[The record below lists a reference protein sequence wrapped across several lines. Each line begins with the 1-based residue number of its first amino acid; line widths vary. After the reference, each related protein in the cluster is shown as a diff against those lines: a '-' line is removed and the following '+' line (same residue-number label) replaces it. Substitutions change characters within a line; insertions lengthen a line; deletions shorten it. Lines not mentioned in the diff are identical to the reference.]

1 MICVLSP
8 EVDAVLMSVG
18 PCVPLLSG
26 GTRFQLSRSA
36 LGLSTLRAPSN
47 AGCAS
52 LGARVPAPSH
62 LCRSGVL
69 ASPAPAP
76 SQTLKDPRLTGAPP
90 LWYLLR
96 ALRRGRAPQDSTE
109 ESVSD
114 ACGLLRPCRRSG
126 TPQGIPAAEA
136 VLRALTFPRLA
147 RLRGTGQ
154 RRRKRCRARPNC
166 MSIDYNL
173 VQACDPALA
182 FLTVKNTGKV

>member
-1 MICVLSP
+1 MCLP
-8 EVDAVLMSVG
+8 R
-18 PCVPLLSG
+18 
-26 GTRFQLSRSA
+26 GT
-36 LGLSTLRAPSN
+36 
-47 AGCAS
+47 
-52 LGARVPAPSH
+52 VPAPSH

-126 TPQGIPAAEA
+126 TPQGIPAAEGR
-136 VLRALTFPRLA
+136 LQGSGFFRAWRAFREQDNGGGNAAGHT
-147 RLRGTGQ
+147 
-154 RRRKRCRARPNC
+154 RKRCTGCTRFWISMLSCTSPFYQKKTLKKFRRLNFLPCRNACRASLPAIDNC
-166 MSIDYNL
+166 L
-173 VQACDPALA
+173 
-182 FLTVKNTGKV
+182 

>member
-1 MICVLSP
+1 MCLP
-8 EVDAVLMSVG
+8 R
-18 PCVPLLSG
+18 
-26 GTRFQLSRSA
+26 GT
-36 LGLSTLRAPSN
+36 
-47 AGCAS
+47 
-52 LGARVPAPSH
+52 VPAPSH

-136 VLRALTFPRLA
+136 VLRALTFSALGAPSGNRTTAAETLP
-147 RLRGTGQ
+147 GIP
-154 RRRKRCRARPNC
+154 KIHC
-166 MSIDYNL
+166 IL
-173 VQACDPALA
+173 VPVCYPALA
-182 FLTVKNTGKV
+182 ILTVKSTVFVYTYRQIPFGKMPFCPAGMPAAPLSLPLTIVYNVTVRVTSERYQE

>member
-1 MICVLSP
+1 MCLP
-8 EVDAVLMSVG
+8 R
-18 PCVPLLSG
+18 
-26 GTRFQLSRSA
+26 GT
-36 LGLSTLRAPSN
+36 
-47 AGCAS
+47 
-52 LGARVPAPSH
+52 VPAPSH

-109 ESVSD
+109 GSVSD

-126 TPQGIPAAEA
+126 TPRGIPAAEA

-154 RRRKRCRARPNC
+154 RRRIRCRARPKR
-166 MSIDYNL
+166 IQIVHEL

-182 FLTVKNTGKV
+182 ILPVKTAEKVSSKKLLPCRNACRASLPAIDNCL